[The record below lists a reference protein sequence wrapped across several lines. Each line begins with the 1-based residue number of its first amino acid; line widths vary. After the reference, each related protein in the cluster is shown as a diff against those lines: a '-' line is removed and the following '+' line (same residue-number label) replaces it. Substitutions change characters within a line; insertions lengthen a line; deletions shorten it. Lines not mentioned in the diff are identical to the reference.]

1 MLDARPYIF
10 NSLGYVLR
18 SNVRATH
25 TLRRR
30 ANDLEFSRWDF
41 FPGGIFTMRRNT
53 SFNVPQIP
61 CSACLRPVPQVA
73 YPEGTLASDRLVA
86 LSSRCKGHE

>member
-1 MLDARPYIF
+1 MHGLIF
-10 NSLGYVLR
+10 LIAWAMFLGLMFVL
-18 SNVRATH
+18 H

-30 ANDLEFSRWDF
+30 ANDLEFSRWGF

-61 CSACLRPVPQVA
+61 LSACLRPVPQVA